1 MDRAQFLGDAVLRR
15 GAARQAAARGPR
27 SCSNDAGA
35 AQHLRTCEMRA
46 REAGRSGAV
55 IPRDRCAP
63 AGTARAGRREAK
75 TAGDAP
81 PVLSQAV

>member
-1 MDRAQFLGDAVLRR
+1 MLGG
-15 GAARQAAARGPR
+15 GAARQCTALRPRMARQH
-27 SCSNDAGA
+27 SSA
-35 AQHLRTCEMRA
+35 AQHDLCEMSA

-63 AGTARAGRREAK
+63 ATWTRAGRREAK
-75 TAGDAP
+75 TAVDAP

>member
-1 MDRAQFLGDAVLRR
+1 MDRAQFLGDAVLGG
-15 GAARQAAARGPR
+15 GAARQSAARGPR

-35 AQHLRTCEMRA
+35 AQHDLCEMRA

-75 TAGDAP
+75 TAVDAP

>member
-1 MDRAQFLGDAVLRR
+1 MLGGGASRQSTALRPR
-15 GAARQAAARGPR
+15 MARQR
-27 SCSNDAGA
+27 AGA
-35 AQHLRTCEMRA
+35 AQHLRTCEMSA

-63 AGTARAGRREAK
+63 ATWTRAGRREAK
-75 TAGDAP
+75 TAVDAP